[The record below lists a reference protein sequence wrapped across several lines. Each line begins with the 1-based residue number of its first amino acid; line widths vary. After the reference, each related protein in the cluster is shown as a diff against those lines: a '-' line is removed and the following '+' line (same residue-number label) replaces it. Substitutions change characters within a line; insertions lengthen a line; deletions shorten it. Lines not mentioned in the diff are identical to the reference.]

1 MRKCIA
7 TVNALL
13 GRHIE
18 WQKPGVDKHVQLLQ
32 REDTHKIDWDAWRN
46 RGPVCI

>member
-13 GRHIE
+13 GRHRVA
-18 WQKPGVDKHVQLLQ
+18 KAGVDKHVQLLQ

-46 RGPVCI
+46 RGPICI